1 MIINYCGG
9 VAMLTRTY
17 SKVEEIL
24 KKYEYKKEMLIKILL
39 EVQKEYRHIPKDV
52 VYYIGTALG
61 IPPAKIYGVATF
73 YAQFSLKPKGEYT
86 ILICDGTACHMEGSM
101 SLVKAIEE
109 EIGIKPGE
117 VTADLKF
124 SLDKVGCLGACALA
138 PAMVINDE
146 VYGKLTPEQVKEI
159 LRKLRERKE
168 EEQ

>member
-1 MIINYCGG
+1 
-9 VAMLTRTY
+9 MLTRTY

-24 KKYEYKKEMLIKILL
+24 KKYEYRKEMLIKILL
-39 EVQKEYRHIPKDV
+39 EVQKEYRHIPRDV
-52 VYYIGTALG
+52 VNYIGTALG

-109 EIGIKPGE
+109 EVGIKPGE

-146 VYGKLTPEQVKEI
+146 VYGKLDGEKVKEI
-159 LRKLRERKE
+159 LRKLKERKE
-168 EEQ
+168 D

>member
-1 MIINYCGG
+1 
-9 VAMLTRTY
+9 MLTRTY

>member
-24 KKYEYKKEMLIKILL
+24 KKYEYRKEMLIKILL
-39 EVQKEYRHIPKDV
+39 EVQKEYRHVPRDV
-52 VYYIGTALG
+52 VNYIGTALG

-109 EIGIKPGE
+109 EVGIKPGE
-117 VTADLKF
+117 VTPDLN
-124 SLDKVGCLGACALA
+124 SAS
-138 PAMVINDE
+138 I
-146 VYGKLTPEQVKEI
+146 KLVVLELVHLLQQW
-159 LRKLRERKE
+159 L
-168 EEQ
+168 

>member
-1 MIINYCGG
+1 MI
-9 VAMLTRTY
+9 TRTY

-159 LRKLRERKE
+159 LRKLRDRKE